1 MDYPKLADVTRKQTM
16 KTNRTS
22 VFGNPLLLY
31 PAALGLVGSVAIFLL
46 HEVSWSAA
54 ITALGLTM
62 ACIFVGLRLDSQQQ
76 EFLRSIETYLRGQVS
91 FGDLVVPVW
100 KGHIE
105 SSREQMETAINALS
119 DRFGGIVDKLDDA
132 ANTAGLEAKFIDDDD
147 KGLVAVFS
155 RSETALGAVIASQH
169 AAMSSMVHMLE
180 KVQGLDSFIA
190 ELNSM
195 AGDVTQ
201 IAHQS
206 NLLSLNAAIEAA
218 RAGELGRGFAVVA
231 KEFRTLSTKSGE
243 TGRNITKKVN
253 FIGREIAE
261 TCQVVQDSVAQRDS
275 RVLATEATIRRVLTD
290 FKDITDAL
298 QRSSDRLRSE
308 SAEVTVEVNQSLVQM
323 QFQDRV
329 SQILNQVNQSMDR
342 LPEVLKEQLQQFV
355 QTRSLH
361 PLDSQDLLAELKK
374 SYVMADQ
381 HVVHQ
386 GGKVEVKNTTDI
398 SFF

>member
-1 MDYPKLADVTRKQTM
+1 M
-16 KTNRTS
+16 
-22 VFGNPLLLY
+22 Y
-31 PAALGLVGSVAIFLL
+31 PAALGLAGSVAIFLL
-46 HEVSWSAA
+46 HELSWSAA
-54 ITALGLTM
+54 ITALGLITVCAFM
-62 ACIFVGLRLDSQQQ
+62 GLRLDAQQK
-76 EFLRSIETYLRGQVS
+76 EYFRSIETYLRGQAD
-91 FGDLVVPVW
+91 FGDMVVPIW
-100 KGHIE
+100 KGHIA

-132 ANTAGLEAKFIDDDD
+132 ANTAGLEAKFIDDED
-147 KGLVAVFS
+147 KGLVAVFA
-155 RSETALGAVIASQH
+155 RSEAELGAVIAAQH

-231 KEFRTLSTKSGE
+231 KEFRTLSAKSGE
-243 TGRNITKKVN
+243 TGRNITEKVN

-261 TCQVVQDSVAQRDS
+261 TCKVVRDSVAQRDG
-275 RVLATEATIRRVLTD
+275 RVLATESTIGRVLTD
-290 FKDITDAL
+290 FRDITDAL

-308 SAEVTVEVNQSLVQM
+308 SAGITTEVNQSLVQM

-342 LPEVLKEQLQQFV
+342 LPEILQEQLQQFV
-355 QTRSLH
+355 QTHSLH

-386 GGKVEVKNTTDI
+386 GGKVELTNTTDI